1 MTDENTIVEAE
12 TPDAPIPDS
21 SPEPADAVEPK
32 QEEPK
37 AEEPKKNPVQ
47 ERINQIT
54 REKYEERR
62 AREEAEKK
70 ARELEERLSQLE
82 NKAPPEPREDD
93 YNSTDEYIAAV
104 KSHAKQVALI
114 EARQS
119 SKQDQPKGQ
128 DNTQQAIQKVQMA
141 IAKSD
146 IPDLQTLVQD
156 PNLPITEEVIEW
168 LADSDK
174 TDVILFHLANHLDE
188 AYDIVQMTPA
198 QRFRALSKLEATV
211 EKPSPKKVTSAPT
224 PPDPIGNSDGA
235 PINEEKMSVDEWI
248 KRRNAKLY
256 GSN

>member
-1 MTDENTIVEAE
+1 MSEEIVNQEAE

-21 SPEPADAVEPK
+21 SPEITGDAPEIE
-32 QEEPK
+32 QEPK
-37 AEEPKKNPVQ
+37 AEEPKNRVQ

-70 ARELEERLSQLE
+70 ARELEERLSALE

-93 YNSTDEYIAAV
+93 YHSTDEYIAAV
-104 KSHAKQVALI
+104 KEHAKQVALI

-128 DNTQQAIQKVQMA
+128 DSAQQALQKVQMS

-156 PNLPITEEVIEW
+156 PNLPITQDAIEW

-174 TDVILFHLANHLDE
+174 SDVILYHLANHLDE
-188 AYDIVQMTPA
+188 AYDIAQMTPA
-198 QRFRALSKLEATV
+198 QRFRALSKLEATI

-235 PINEEKMSVDEWI
+235 PINEEKISVDEWI